1 MVPPIAEDGSDT
13 ANAAY
18 GDATANTPALDAATK
33 AAALPREVRDARL
46 AAYGQRLYASIA
58 AAAPGATWVMQGWLF
73 GADKKFWT
81 PDAIA
86 AFLRDVPDEK
96 MLILDIGNDRY
107 PGIWKTTNGFD
118 GKSWFTAMSII
129 MAAATRFTARR
140 ISTVAMWPHCSP
152 TRGAGMC
159 AASACFRRDCTI
171 TA

>member
-1 MVPPIAEDGSDT
+1 
-13 ANAAY
+13 
-18 GDATANTPALDAATK
+18 AATK

-46 AAYGQRLYASIA
+46 AAYGQRLYAAIA

-118 GKSWFTAMSII
+118 GKNW
-129 MAAATRFTARR
+129 
-140 ISTVAMWPHCSP
+140 VY
-152 TRGAGMC
+152 
-159 AASACFRRDCTI
+159 
-171 TA
+171 